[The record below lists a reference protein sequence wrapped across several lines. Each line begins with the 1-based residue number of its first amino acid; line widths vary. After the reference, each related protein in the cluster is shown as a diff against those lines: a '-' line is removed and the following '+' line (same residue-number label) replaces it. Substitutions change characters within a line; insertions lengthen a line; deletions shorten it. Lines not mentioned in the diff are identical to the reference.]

1 MKHPFHLLFFCTNNV
16 VDYVDLGSILSTYLF
31 KHPNSIFK
39 YMYIYMKRPCFCDNK
54 WLTLCGKCRFMVS
67 RIALHWDLVLV
78 TEVFLPGGTGLAR
91 PLLPIRQ
98 VYGSNDMYTHCVF
111 AYNFSHIML

>member
-1 MKHPFHLLFFCTNNV
+1 
-16 VDYVDLGSILSTYLF
+16 
-31 KHPNSIFK
+31 
-39 YMYIYMKRPCFCDNK
+39 
-54 WLTLCGKCRFMVS
+54 MVS